1 MLSNNRQVSSTIS
14 QPLVGIFSNDDLT
27 MPLKL
32 EQPFGSLEAVSSRHK
47 EDNSEKLDKEV
58 KSDKIN
64 GQFSSIVDFNGNGNS
79 TKIENANDKNLQ
91 NHAREAKFI
100 PAELGDKNFSKK
112 ASKTSTYRLTKS
124 SENLKTSAQNLNAK
138 EAKMQSDRVSS
149 DRLVMHLKFEETS
162 GIQATDSSPYGK
174 NRGELRNGATF
185 KKIDGSFG
193 GVVSFDGVN
202 DYLRVGDSHNI
213 NTGTY
218 AKRTLSLWFKVD
230 DKNIADRKQVIYEEG
245 GRARGLNIYVHNGRL
260 YVGAWNN
267 PASESNWKG
276 TYLSTNTISSNKW
289 HHVTVVLNAKEGS
302 PTLQAG
308 ALTAYLDGSKFGTGQ
323 GSQLWSHSDDIGI
336 GAINQGTQ
344 FHDGDV
350 QGTGTNAFKGS
361 IDDVRVYNRVLT
373 DKEIATL
380 ANHQSSGNTSM
391 TPQSASTN
399 STTNTPPV
407 AKADKATTTEDKQ
420 ITLSATKLLENDR
433 DANGDLLK
441 ITGVSNT
448 TNGTAALD
456 KNGNITFTPKN
467 NFIGDASFQYTVSDG
482 RGGTA
487 KATVTVSVL
496 AQPEPASSSVVSI
509 GTNLS
514 GIADWSTQMPF
525 LDAFKSSRSWFTQ
538 NKSTWDTKEANKL
551 DLDKNGWV
559 KSLPNAD
566 SGSKYTSVGT
576 LLFRDKGGRYP
587 GGQYVV
593 LYEGQGTIEYGFD
606 AKKNSTASRPGRDV
620 IDVTPS
626 NEGIWLKITATDPN
640 KTGNYLRNIRVVP
653 IDYEKTY
660 QSQIFNPKFIEKVD
674 DFSAFR
680 FMDWMKTNNSS
691 QSHWSD
697 RPTLQTARYS
707 THGTP
712 VEVMVELANQTD
724 TDPWFTMPHLASD
737 EYVTNFASY
746 VKNHLEPERKVYV
759 EYSNEVWNKDFQQSQ
774 WALQQGKKEW
784 GGSGDSDTVMRLNW
798 YSKRTTEIT
807 QIWDRVFG
815 EDKARVIG
823 VMGAQA
829 ANIGVAQQVIS
840 YDWTDKPLSHQA
852 YGIDAIAI
860 APYIGYYL
868 GAPENASQIASW
880 TRDSDGGR
888 KKLFDEIIQGGVLSG
903 GPKGGALQ
911 QSYDGMKAHI
921 DLARKENLQL
931 IAYEGGQHL
940 AGFKGV
946 EDNAAITKLF
956 IEANRD
962 PRMGDVYRQYL
973 QKWFELGGGT
983 FMNFVDI
990 GQPSKWGSWGLL
1002 EHVEQ
1007 NGSPKYDAIMD
1018 IIH

>member
-1 MLSNNRQVSSTIS
+1 MIFNNQQVSSTIS
-14 QPLVGIFSNDDLT
+14 QPLVGTFPNDDLT
-27 MPLKL
+27 MPFKL
-32 EQPFGSLEAVSSRHK
+32 EPAFGSLGAVSSRYD
-47 EDNSEKLDKEV
+47 EDNSEKLDKKI

-64 GQFSSIVDFNGNGNS
+64 GRFPSNADSNGNGNS
-79 TKIENANDKNLQ
+79 TKIEKASDTNPKNP
-91 NHAREAKFI
+91 AKEAKFLQ
-100 PAELGDKNFSKK
+100 AELDDKNFSKD
-112 ASKTSTYRLTKS
+112 ASETSTHRLTS
-124 SENLKTSAQNLNAK
+124 SSKNLKMSAQNLNAK

-162 GIQATDSSPYGK
+162 GTQATDSSPYEK

-185 KKIDGSFG
+185 KKIGTTFGS
-193 GVVSFDGVN
+193 VVNFDGTN
-202 DYLRVGDSHNI
+202 DYIGVSDSNSI

-230 DKNIADRKQVIYEEG
+230 DKNISDRKQVIYEEG
-245 GRARGLNIYVHNGRL
+245 GNARGLNIYVHNGRL

-267 PASESNWKG
+267 PASESNWRG

-289 HHVTVVLNAKEGS
+289 HQVTVVLNAKEGAKN
-302 PTLQAG
+302 LQAG
-308 ALTAYLDGSKFGTGQ
+308 ALTAYLDGTKFGTGQ

-373 DKEIATL
+373 EEEIAIL
-380 ANHQSSGNTSM
+380 ANKSSEVSSV
-391 TPQSASTN
+391 TPQAASTN
-399 STTNTPPV
+399 TLPV
-407 AKADKATTTEDKQ
+407 AEADKVTTTKDKQ
-420 ITLSATKLLENDR
+420 ITLSASKLLENDR
-433 DANGDLLK
+433 DADGDLLK
-441 ITGVSNT
+441 ITGVSNA
-448 TNGTAALD
+448 TNGTATLD
-456 KNGNITFTPKN
+456 KNNNITFAPKD
-467 NFIGDASFQYTVSDG
+467 NFVGDASFQYTVNDG
-482 RGGTA
+482 RGGAA

-496 AQPEPASSSVVSI
+496 AQPELASSSVVRI
-509 GTNLS
+509 GTNLAS
-514 GIADWSTQMPF
+514 IADWSTQMPF

-538 NKSTWDTKEANKL
+538 SKSTWDTKEANKL

-559 KSLPNAD
+559 KSLPNPG
-566 SGSKYTSVGT
+566 SGSQYNSVGT

-587 GGQYVV
+587 GGQYIV

-606 AKKNSTASRPGRDV
+606 AKKNSSASRSGRDV

-626 NEGIWLKITATDPN
+626 NNGIWLKITATDPN

-660 QSQIFNPKFIEKVD
+660 QSKIFNPEFIEKVD

-680 FMDWMKTNNSS
+680 FMNWTNTNNSTQS
-691 QSHWSD
+691 QWSD

-707 THGTP
+707 TRGTP
-712 VEVMVELANQTD
+712 VEVTVELANQTD
-724 TDPWFTMPHLASD
+724 TEPWFTMPHMATN
-737 EYVTNFASY
+737 EYVTNFANY
-746 VKNHLEPERKVYV
+746 VKNHLESGRKVYV

-815 EDKARVIG
+815 ADKERVIG
-823 VMGAQA
+823 VIGAQA
-829 ANIGVAQQVIS
+829 ANIGVAEQVIS

-868 GAPENASQIASW
+868 GTPGNASKVANW
-880 TRDSDGGR
+880 THDKDGGL
-888 KKLFDEIIQGGVLSG
+888 KKLFDEITQGGVLSG

-911 QSYDGMKAHI
+911 QSYNGMKAHI
-921 DLARKENLQL
+921 DLARKENLQVV
-931 IAYEGGQHL
+931 AYEGGQHL
-940 AGFKGV
+940 VGVNGV

-956 IEANRD
+956 TEANRD
-962 PRMGDVYRQYL
+962 PRMGNVYKQYF

-983 FMNFVDI
+983 FVNFNDI
-990 GQPSKWGSWGLL
+990 GQSSKWGSWGLL

-1007 NGSPKYDAIMD
+1007 NSSPKYDAVMD
-1018 IIH
+1018 LIN